1 MVYKVLQIF
10 SGSSHLIY
18 GILVLAD
25 PFYNEE
31 FIRYG
36 FSDYQILIAVTQA
49 SGGFGLL
56 LGLYKRQFIQY
67 SSAILAIMMT
77 GALLTRIVI
86 QDDLIQ
92 SSPAFVYMLVNSI
105 IFIKSIKT
113 RK

>member
-18 GILVLAD
+18 GILVLVD

-36 FSDYQILIAVTQA
+36 FSELQMPIAVIQSVA
-49 SGGFGLL
+49 GFGMF
-56 LGLYKRQFIQY
+56 LGLYKSRFTQY
-67 SSAILAIMMT
+67 SAAILAIMMT
-77 GALLTRIVI
+77 GALITRIVI
-86 QDDLIQ
+86 QDGLIQ

-105 IFIKSIKT
+105 IFIESIKT